1 MKHPLAAAL
10 AIALTGALSVP
21 AAAQTATGD
30 TAAATPAADA
40 QQ

>member
-30 TAAATPAADA
+30 TAAASNPAGAG
-40 QQ
+40 